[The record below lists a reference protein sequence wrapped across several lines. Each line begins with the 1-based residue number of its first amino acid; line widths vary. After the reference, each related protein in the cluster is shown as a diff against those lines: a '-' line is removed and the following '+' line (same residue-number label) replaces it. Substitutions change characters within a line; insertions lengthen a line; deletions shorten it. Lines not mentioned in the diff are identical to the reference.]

1 MPKENDTVEENI
13 TEQDNDNTVEDSLNT
28 GFLEPNDSDQE
39 EYNELKKMLMKS
51 MKKTKEVLKR
61 KKDED
66 EEEKWPIY
74 GCLGIDVH

>member
-1 MPKENDTVEENI
+1 M
-13 TEQDNDNTVEDSLNT
+13 NT

-39 EYNELKKMLMKS
+39 EYNELKKMLIKS

-66 EEEKWPIY
+66 EEEKWPKRRKLI
-74 GCLGIDVH
+74 